1 MSDRWKSSAMAL
13 GLICSVMAM
22 PLAADDGLL
31 VFVSAFGK
39 GDAGAIHALRVDT
52 KSGQVKPVHRTTNVE
67 NPFFLA
73 LSPDRKFLYSIHA
86 DNFSDDVNDEIAAF
100 RLEASI
106 DRLGIF

>member
-39 GDAGAIHALRVDT
+39 GDALSHIH
-52 KSGQVKPVHRTTNVE
+52 
-67 NPFFLA
+67 
-73 LSPDRKFLYSIHA
+73 I
-86 DNFSDDVNDEIAAF
+86 
-100 RLEASI
+100 
-106 DRLGIF
+106 